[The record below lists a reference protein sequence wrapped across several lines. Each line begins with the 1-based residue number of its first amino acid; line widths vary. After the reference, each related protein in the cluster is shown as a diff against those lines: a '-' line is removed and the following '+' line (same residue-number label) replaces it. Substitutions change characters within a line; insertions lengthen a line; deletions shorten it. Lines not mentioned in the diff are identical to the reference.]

1 MSVEEEVIIREI
13 EEISVKNPKVL
24 IGLPEVG
31 LVGIIS
37 AIHLIETLSMKE
49 VGYLKSHYFPP
60 LVILHK
66 GKVKAPMRI
75 YNYEDILL
83 IISEIPIP
91 PAVIPQM
98 ARKIVNWSKDKGT
111 EIIVMLGGLP
121 VPNRID
127 IESPKVYAIPQG
139 VRAEEITESLG
150 IERLREGI
158 MVGPYASILLE
169 CCEQEQDALLLSAEA
184 YMQYPDPGAAAS
196 ILQIVAKV
204 LNVELDVKPLL
215 EKAEDLRIRLRD
227 LMRRTTQTMQRMGK
241 MQEHG
246 IPPMMYI

>member
-1 MSVEEEVIIREI
+1 MSVPEDVVIKEI
-13 EEISVKNPKVL
+13 EKITVEKPKIL

-37 AIHLIETLSMKE
+37 AIHLIEALSMKE
-49 VGYLKSHYFPP
+49 VGYLKSQYFPP
-60 LVILHK
+60 LVVLHK

-75 YNYEDILL
+75 YNHGDILL
-83 IISEIPIP
+83 IISEIPVP
-91 PAVIPQM
+91 PTIIPQI
-98 ARKIVNWSKDKGT
+98 ARKIVEWAKEKRS
-111 EIIVMLGGLP
+111 EIIVMLGGIP
-121 VPNRID
+121 VPNRLD
-127 IESPKVYAIPQG
+127 IETPKVYAVPQG
-139 VRAEEITESLG
+139 VKAEELIKSLG
-150 IERLREGI
+150 VEVLKEGI

-169 CCEQEQDALLLSAEA
+169 CYEQQQDALLLSAEA
-184 YMQYPDPGAAAS
+184 YLQYPDPGAAAS

-204 LNVELDVKPLL
+204 LNIELDVKPLL

-227 LMRRTTQTMQRMGK
+227 LMRRTTRTMERMGK